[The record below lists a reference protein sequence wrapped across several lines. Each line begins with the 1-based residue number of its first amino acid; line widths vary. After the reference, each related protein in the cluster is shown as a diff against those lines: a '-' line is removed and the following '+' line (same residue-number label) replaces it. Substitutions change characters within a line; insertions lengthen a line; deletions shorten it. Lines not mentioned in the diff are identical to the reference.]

1 MPRPTDNGRDIDVED
16 LIRQASSR
24 VSLAHLLRKGKRDI
38 ALMSRPIL
46 ESLIHQEVRRVV
58 LKYRT
63 SRVGVDPERI
73 ERESKRAIEAL
84 FRAPHGPIAPEA
96 PDAPGDGELYQ
107 IPETPPPAQ
116 SFDGLPLEAGRG
128 LDLGTENIR
137 AAARRSD
144 DGEIVHTLQRNV
156 FLDLRLDAFARKIL
170 PKFNVDCF
178 IRGERGFV
186 LGDQAFELA
195 HVFERPLRHPMKE
208 GRISPDEPEALP
220 IVGLLVERLL
230 GRARQPGEI
239 CAYSLPA
246 DSLDADR
253 NFIYHRGVLENV
265 LGGLGYTP
273 RLVLEG
279 QAVVIAELKDR
290 DFTGIGVSCGAGMF
304 NVSVSF
310 KGLPALSFSTL
321 NGGDWVDRH
330 VAQALGVPASTV
342 RATKEGGMD
351 LRKPKDRVEVA
362 VAMYFRTLLQE
373 TLQAIKQRLND
384 APEKPTFFAPVDLVF
399 AGGAAQIGGF
409 AEMVREEFDKIDFP
423 APVADIRLSQE
434 PLTSVLEG
442 CLHAAL
448 EEVRSLTQAPVLVAP
463 SVLDRASVAAVRPAD
478 SEIRRRLG
486 RAAGG
491 FPISFNE
498 GKKNAS

>member
-1 MPRPTDNGRDIDVED
+1 MTRPTDNGREIDVEH

-24 VSLAHLLRKGKRDI
+24 VSLAHLLRKGKRNI

-58 LKYRT
+58 LKYRD
-63 SRVGVDPERI
+63 SRVGIDPERI

-84 FRAPHGPIAPEA
+84 FRAPHGAVE
-96 PDAPGDGELYQ
+96 PDAGPDDAELYE
-107 IPETPPPAQ
+107 IPETAPPAM
-116 SFDGLPLEAGRG
+116 SFDGVALESGRG
-128 LDLGTENIR
+128 LDLGTENVR
-137 AAARRSD
+137 AAARRKD

-156 FLDLRLDAFARKIL
+156 FLDLRLDAFARKVL

-178 IRGERGFV
+178 VRGDRGFV

-195 HVFERPLRHPMKE
+195 HVFERPMRHPMKE

-230 GRARQPGEI
+230 GKARHPGEL
-239 CAYSLPA
+239 CAFSLPA
-246 DSLDADR
+246 DSVDADR
-253 NFIYHRGVLENV
+253 NFIYHRGVLESV
-265 LGGLGYTP
+265 LRGLGYTP
-273 RLVLEG
+273 RLVHEG
-279 QAVVIAELKDR
+279 QAVVIAELKER

-310 KGLPALSFSTL
+310 KGLPALSFSTV

-330 VAQALGVPASTV
+330 VAQALGVPASVV
-342 RATKEGGMD
+342 RTAKEGGMD
-351 LRKPKDRVEVA
+351 LRTPKDRVEVA

-373 TLQAIKQRLND
+373 TLATIKQRLND
-384 APEKPTFFAPVDLVF
+384 AQDKPTFFTPVDLVF
-399 AGGAAQIGGF
+399 AGGVAQIGGF
-409 AEMVREEFDKIDFP
+409 VEIVREEFDKLDFP
-423 APVADIRLSQE
+423 APVADIRLARE
-434 PLTSVLEG
+434 PLTTVLEG
-442 CLHAAL
+442 CLHAAV
-448 EEVRSLTQAPVLVAP
+448 EETRAQGEAQVTIAP
-463 SVLDRASVAAVRPAD
+463 SVLDRASIGEVQASDP
-478 SEIRRRLG
+478 EIRRRLARG
-486 RAAGG
+486 PGG

>member
-1 MPRPTDNGRDIDVED
+1 MPRPSDNGRDIDVEG

-46 ESLIHQEVRRVV
+46 EALIHQEVRRVV

-63 SRVGVDPERI
+63 SRAGLEPERI
-73 ERESKRAIEAL
+73 EQESKRAIEAL

-96 PDAPGDGELYQ
+96 EGAPDDGELYP
-107 IPETPPPAQ
+107 IPETAPPAQ

-128 LDLGTENIR
+128 LDLGTENAR

-144 DGEIVHTLQRNV
+144 DGETVHTLQRNV
-156 FLDLRLDAFARKIL
+156 FLDLRLDAFARKVL

-178 IRGERGFV
+178 IRGDRGFV

-195 HVFERPLRHPMKE
+195 HVFERETRHPMKE

-239 CAYSLPA
+239 CAFSLPA

-265 LGGLGYTP
+265 LSGLGYAP

-321 NGGDWVDRH
+321 HGGDWVDRH
-330 VAQALGVPASTV
+330 AAQALGVPASAV
-342 RATKEGGMD
+342 RAVKEGGMD

-373 TLQAIKQRLND
+373 TLRTIKDRINEAAD
-384 APEKPTFFAPVDLVF
+384 KPTFFQPVDVVF
-399 AGGAAQIGGF
+399 AGGVAQIGGF
-409 AEMVREEFDKIDFP
+409 VEMVREEFDKLDFP
-423 APVADIRLSQE
+423 APVADIRLARE
-434 PLTSVLEG
+434 PLTTVLEG
-442 CLHAAL
+442 CLHAAI
-448 EEVRSLTQAPVLVAP
+448 EETRGLSQAQVTIAP
-463 SVLDRASVAAVRPAD
+463 NVLDRAAVAAVRPAD
-478 SEIRRRLG
+478 TEIRRRLG
-486 RAAGG
+486 RGAGG